1 MRVTAHLLPI
11 NKEISPIVKS
21 IMTSLVIGIT
31 VGLLSG
37 RVFAIGFLSCRQ
49 QTDSK
54 RWCG

>member
-1 MRVTAHLLPI
+1 MI
-11 NKEISPIVKS
+11 
-21 IMTSLVIGIT
+21 VIGIT